1 MEILLRYSN
10 HPNIV
15 SLYGVHEDPSYVYL
29 VMELLK
35 GGELLDRILAIQYMT
50 EVEASAVLK
59 TVVSSVAYL
68 HEHGVVHRDLKP
80 SNLLYASVNH
90 TPESLK
96 LCDLGFAKQ
105 LRADNG
111 LLMTPCY
118 TANFVAP
125 EVLKKQGYDLACDIW
140 SLGVLL
146 YIMLDG
152 KTPFASTPNDSPD
165 MILARIGSGKVDLET
180 GVSALERLVTIK
192 IVTLIELFL
201 PPEMAQH
208 IGGGEG
214 AAAADVAHCA
224 PAKAN
229 GGPDSAPSVVVA
241 LAVTVQ
247 PAGNAAPGPADG
259 TDRTDDDRGHRPSFG
274 VPAGGESGS
283 NQGGGA
289 RDVPR
294 DCLTAGG
301 QPRPRRD
308 VRSGAAKKGQDEPLV
323 SSGLC
328 ACVRVSCLCVYMRFC
343 VYIRCVVWVCVCV
356 CVGGLCKM
364 CVFLEGVR
372 IDPGNVTI
380 FFLCSAGEVWRTS
393 RNGVEICHFQQQY

>member
-1 MEILLRYSN
+1 MLRYGN

-15 SLYGVHEDPSYVYL
+15 TLYGVHEDASYVYL

-35 GGELLDRILAIQYMT
+35 GGELLDRILAIHFMAEQ
-50 EVEASAVLK
+50 EASAVLR
-59 TVVSSVAYL
+59 TVVSAVAYL

-180 GVSALERLVTIK
+180 GVSNLRA
-192 IVTLIELFL
+192 
-201 PPEMAQH
+201 
-208 IGGGEG
+208 
-214 AAAADVAHCA
+214 
-224 PAKAN
+224 
-229 GGPDSAPSVVVA
+229 
-241 LAVTVQ
+241 
-247 PAGNAAPGPADG
+247 
-259 TDRTDDDRGHRPSFG
+259 
-274 VPAGGESGS
+274 
-283 NQGGGA
+283 
-289 RDVPR
+289 
-294 DCLTAGG
+294 
-301 QPRPRRD
+301 
-308 VRSGAAKKGQDEPLV
+308 
-323 SSGLC
+323 
-328 ACVRVSCLCVYMRFC
+328 Y
-343 VYIRCVVWVCVCV
+343 
-356 CVGGLCKM
+356 
-364 CVFLEGVR
+364 
-372 IDPGNVTI
+372 
-380 FFLCSAGEVWRTS
+380 
-393 RNGVEICHFQQQY
+393 